1 MTGFMLLKRR
11 FNRVFGAEGKK
22 SVQLQSIFVT
32 MMRVTNR
39 KEKKTL
45 QDASGVQ
52 TADLAALALPV

>member
-1 MTGFMLLKRR
+1 
-11 FNRVFGAEGKK
+11 
-22 SVQLQSIFVT
+22 

>member
-22 SVQLQSIFVT
+22 SVQLQSVFVT

-52 TADLAALALPV
+52 TADLTALTLPV